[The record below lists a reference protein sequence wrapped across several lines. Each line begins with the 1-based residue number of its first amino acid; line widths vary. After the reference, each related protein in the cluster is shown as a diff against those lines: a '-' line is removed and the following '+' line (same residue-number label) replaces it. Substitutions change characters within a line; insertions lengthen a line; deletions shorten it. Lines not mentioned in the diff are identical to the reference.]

1 VWNYGLGSLLI
12 KTPFMKYPE
21 NCLIY
26 NYAQHYRLGVFKEL
40 DATNDFHFYFGDK
53 YRDVKKI
60 NYKHLSGFVKEFRNI
75 KIFKEVYFQFNS
87 LETLFRPYNN
97 YIILGEY
104 FCISTWIILLSLKI
118 FKGKKVYLWTHG
130 YYGNESKLKY
140 FVKDLFFSLADGVF
154 LYGNHSREIMIKR
167 KFNNQRLNVIYNS
180 LNYKK
185 SKSLRSQLVEKKI
198 FYNYFKNL
206 NPTIL
211 FIGRLTKV
219 KKLDMLL
226 NVVHQLGENSIN
238 INLFIFGEGE
248 IESSL
253 RALSVKLDIVSNV
266 FFYGACYD
274 EEIIAQHIYNSDIVV
289 SPGNVGLTAIHS
301 MSYGAP
307 VITHSN
313 MKNQM
318 PESESIIPGFSG
330 DYFTEDDEI
339 DLMSVIKNWL
349 NFSKKNRKT
358 IRENCFQQID
368 SKFNPLYQKEII
380 LKALK

>member
-1 VWNYGLGSLLI
+1 MI
-12 KTPFMKYPE
+12 YPE
-21 NCLIY
+21 NCIIY
-26 NYAQHYRLGVFKEL
+26 NYAQHYRLGIFKEL
-40 DATNDFHFYFGDK
+40 DKTKDFHFYFGDK

-87 LETLFRPYNN
+87 IETLFKPYNN

-104 FCISTWIILLSLKI
+104 FCVSTWIMLILLKL

-130 YYGNESKLKY
+130 YYGNESKFKS

-167 KFNNQRLNVIYNS
+167 KFTSDRLSVIYNS
-180 LNYKK
+180 LNYAK
-185 SKSLRSQLVEKKI
+185 SKSLRSKLVEQKI
-198 FYNYFKNL
+198 FYEYFKNY

-219 KKLDMLL
+219 KRLDMLL
-226 NVVHQLGENSIN
+226 DVVHQLAANSIS
-238 INLFIFGEGE
+238 INVFIFGKGELEG
-248 IESSL
+248 SL
-253 RALSVKLDIVSNV
+253 RDLAMELDVVSNV

-274 EEIIAQHIYNSDIVV
+274 EEIIAQHIYNCDIVV

-307 VITHSN
+307 VITHGN

-318 PESESIIPGFSG
+318 PESEAIIPGFSG
-330 DYFTEDDEI
+330 DYFAEGDKVN
-339 DLMSVIKNWL
+339 LMSVIKNWL
-349 NFSKKNRKT
+349 VFSEQNRDV
-358 IRENCFQQID
+358 IRENCFEQID
-368 SKFNPLYQKEII
+368 SKFNPLYQKRVI